1 MTYLALT
8 ESEDVAEPGGG
19 GVEPVG
25 ADGVVDQVVAV
36 VLVPEVGEHK
46 HNGHNLGPVFLY
58 VLTLRQ
64 NKRQQGES
72 SRAAG
77 GQIAVTSKCSS
88 SRSTVIL

>member
-1 MTYLALT
+1 MSEKVTVFDLSKIQVVSLT

-36 VLVPEVGEHK
+36 VLVPEVGEHE

-72 SRAAG
+72 SRADCRN
-77 GQIAVTSKCSS
+77 IKV
-88 SRSTVIL
+88 

>member
-1 MTYLALT
+1 MQVVSLT

-46 HNGHNLGPVFLY
+46 HNCHNLGPD
-58 VLTLRQ
+58 
-64 NKRQQGES
+64 
-72 SRAAG
+72 
-77 GQIAVTSKCSS
+77 
-88 SRSTVIL
+88 